1 MNNGADRIFTP
12 HAAATRIEL
21 RRRFLLRVLTCASVS
36 ALAPTLAAC
45 GGGGAAAPAPPPPP
59 PRRSNLANVGALGAA
74 DSNGVML
81 PAGFSSRVVAV
92 AGARAPG
99 AATGYVWHNAPDGGA
114 VFATPDGGWIYVSNS
129 EAIAGGVGALR
140 FDASAQVVEQYA
152 ICTGTIG
159 NCAGGATPWGTWLSC
174 EEYSNGQ
181 VWECVVEGGVAA
193 AALPA
198 LGRFTHEAV
207 CIDPLNRHVYLT
219 EDTPTGALFRFVPT
233 ALDWPAGA
241 VRGALQDGSLQ
252 LLAITAGGAFPPADG
267 SGGAN
272 YTVAWVDWPSGAPR
286 PAAATFNGGE
296 GIWLHQ
302 GDVFFATKGDD
313 RVWRYRIATSTLS
326 VLYDDTL
333 PGGGALTGV
342 DNIVGNEF
350 GDLLVAED
358 GGNMEIVA
366 LTTDGGVVPL
376 LRVTGQAGSELTGPA
391 FSPDGT
397 RLYFSSQRGP
407 GVSGGSGVTYEVTG
421 PFFVTA

>member
-1 MNNGADRIFTP
+1 MNRDFPKHASGADID
-12 HAAATRIEL
+12 A
-21 RRRFLLRVLTCASVS
+21 RRRFLLRALTCASVG
-36 ALAPTLAAC
+36 ALASSVVGC
-45 GGGGAAAPAPPPPP
+45 GGGVGVAPSPP
-59 PRRSNLANVGALGAA
+59 PRRSNLANIGALNAA
-74 DSNGVML
+74 DATGVML
-81 PAGFSSRVVAV
+81 PAGFSSRIVAR
-92 AGARAPG
+92 AGARMPG
-99 AATGYVWHNAPDGGA
+99 ATTGYVWHNAPDGGA
-114 VFATPDGGWIYVSNS
+114 VFAMPDGGWIYVSNS

-140 FDASAQVVEQYA
+140 FDASGQVVEQYA
-152 ICTGTIG
+152 ICTGTVG

-174 EEYSNGQ
+174 EEHPNGQ

-207 CIDPLNRHVYLT
+207 CVDALNRHVYLT

-233 ALDWPAGA
+233 ALDWPAA
-241 VRGALQDGSLQ
+241 AARGALQSGSLQ

-267 SGGAN
+267 STSAN
-272 YTVAWVDWPSGAPR
+272 YTVAWVNWPTGAPR
-286 PAAATFNGGE
+286 PAAAAFNGGE

-302 GDVFFATKGDD
+302 GDVFFATKGDN

-326 VLYDDTL
+326 VLYDDSL

-342 DNIVGNEF
+342 DNIAGNEF

-366 LTTDGGVVPL
+366 LTTGGGVVPL

-407 GVSGGSGVTYEVTG
+407 GVNGGTGVTYEVMG
-421 PFFVTA
+421 PFVVAT